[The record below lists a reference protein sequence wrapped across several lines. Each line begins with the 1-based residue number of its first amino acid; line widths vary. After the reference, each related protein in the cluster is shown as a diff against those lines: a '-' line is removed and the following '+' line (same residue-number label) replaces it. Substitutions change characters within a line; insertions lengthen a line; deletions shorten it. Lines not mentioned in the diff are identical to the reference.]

1 MLLITGGA
9 GYIGSHTT
17 LLLLQSGYDV
27 VVLDNLS
34 NSSLASI
41 RRVEQIT
48 QKNINFVEGDIRDE
62 HVLTTIFNQ
71 YSIDAVIHFAALKAV
86 GESMLKPLEY
96 FDTNIAGTIQ
106 LLKAMQ
112 QAEVFNLVF
121 SSSATVYGDS
131 EHWELNESMPVGVPS
146 NNYGYTKLTVE
157 QLLAKTASSDSRWSF
172 ANLRYFNPIGA
183 HSSGLIGEDPKGIPN
198 NLLPF
203 VSQVGIGKLPYL
215 SIFGNDYPTPDG
227 TAIRDYIHVM
237 DLASAHLKALQYIQ
251 HSHGNHVWNIGTGN
265 GSSVL
270 EIVAQFE
277 RVTGKKIPFKH
288 MPRREGDIAA
298 CWANASKADKELG
311 WKAIYNMNDM
321 IRDLWNWQTKNPNG
335 YDMQ

>member
-17 LLLLQSGYDV
+17 LLLLQAGYEV

-34 NSSLASI
+34 NSSLESI

-48 QKNINFVEGDIRDE
+48 QKRINFVEGDIRNSATLA
-62 HVLTTIFNQ
+62 HVFQHYAI
-71 YSIDAVIHFAALKAV
+71 SAVIHFAALKAV

-96 FDTNIAGTIQ
+96 FDNNIAGTIQ
-106 LLKAMQ
+106 LLNAMQ
-112 QAEVFNLVF
+112 HAKVFNLVF

-131 EHWELNESMPVGVPS
+131 EHWELNESMPVSVPS
-146 NNYGYTKLTVE
+146 NNYGYTKLTIE
-157 QLLAKTASSDSRWSF
+157 QLLTKTASSDSRWSF

-215 SIFGNDYPTPDG
+215 SIFGDDYPTPDG

-237 DLASAHLKALQYIQ
+237 DLAAAHLKALQYSQ
-251 HSHGNHVWNIGTGN
+251 SHCGNHVWNIGTGN

-277 RVTGKKIPFKH
+277 RVTGRKIPFKH

-311 WKAIYNMNDM
+311 WTAQYNLQDM
-321 IRDLWNWQTKNPNG
+321 ISDLWNWQTKNPNG
-335 YDMQ
+335 YDV

>member
-9 GYIGSHTT
+9 GYIGSHTS
-17 LLLLQSGYDV
+17 LLLLQAGYEV

-34 NSSLASI
+34 NSSLESI

-48 QKNINFVEGDIRDE
+48 QKRINFVEGDIRDE
-62 HVLTTIFNQ
+62 HVLIKIFSQ

-96 FDTNIAGTIQ
+96 FDNNIAGTIQ
-106 LLKAMQ
+106 LLNAMQ
-112 QAEVFNLVF
+112 QAQVFHLVF

-157 QLLAKTASSDSRWSF
+157 QLLAKTASADSRWSF

-183 HSSGLIGEDPKGIPN
+183 HCSGLIGEDPKGIPN

-237 DLASAHLKALQYIQ
+237 DLAAAHLKALQYIQ
-251 HSHGNHVWNIGTGN
+251 HSSGNHVWNIGTSS

-270 EIVAQFE
+270 EIVQQFE
-277 RVTGKKIPFKH
+277 QVTGKKIPFKY

-298 CWANASKADKELG
+298 YWANASKAEQDLG
-311 WKAIYNMNDM
+311 WTAAYNLQDM
-321 IRDLWNWQTKNPNG
+321 IADLWNWQTKNPNG
-335 YDMQ
+335 YDG

>member
-17 LLLLQSGYDV
+17 LLLLEAGHDV

-34 NSSLASI
+34 NSSLIAI

-48 QKNINFVEGDIRDE
+48 QKKVHFVQGDIRDE
-62 HVLTTIFNQ
+62 HTLNAIFSQ
-71 YSIDAVIHFAALKAV
+71 YPINGVIHFAALKAV

-96 FDTNIAGTIQ
+96 FDNNILGTIQ
-106 LLKAMQ
+106 LLKAM
-112 QAEVFNLVF
+112 AKAKVYTLVF

-131 EHWELNESMPVGVPS
+131 EHWELTETMAIGMPN
-146 NNYGYTKLTVE
+146 NNYGYAKLTIE
-157 QLLAKTASSDSRWSF
+157 QLLAKTAAADSHWSF

-227 TAIRDYIHVM
+227 TAIRDYIHVV
-237 DLASAHLKALQYIQ
+237 DLADAHLKALHYIRGN
-251 HSHGNHVWNIGTGN
+251 HGNHVWNIGTGN

-270 EIVAQFE
+270 EIVTQFE
-277 RVTGKKIPFKH
+277 QVTGKKIPFKY

-298 CWANASKADKELG
+298 CWANASKAANELG
-311 WKAIYNMNDM
+311 WKAAYNLQDM
-321 IRDLWNWQTKNPNG
+321 IADLWNWQTNNPSG
-335 YDMQ
+335 YNVE

>member
-17 LLLLQSGYDV
+17 LLLLQAGYEV

-34 NSSLASI
+34 NSSLESI

-48 QKNINFVEGDIRDE
+48 QKKINFVEGDIRNSATLA
-62 HVLTTIFNQ
+62 HVFQHYAI
-71 YSIDAVIHFAALKAV
+71 SAVIHFAALKAV
-86 GESMLKPLEY
+86 GESMRDPLAY
-96 FDTNIAGTIQ
+96 FDNNIAGTIQ

-112 QAEVFNLVF
+112 QAAVFNLVF

-157 QLLAKTASSDSRWSF
+157 QLLAKTASADNRWSF

-183 HSSGLIGEDPKGIPN
+183 HCSGLIGEDPKGIPN

-237 DLASAHLKALQYIQ
+237 DLAFAHLKALEYIQ
-251 HSHGNHVWNIGTGN
+251 HSRGNHVWNIGTGN

-277 RVTGKKIPFKH
+277 HVTGKKIPFKH

-298 CWANASKADKELG
+298 CWANASKAEQDLG
-311 WKAIYNMNDM
+311 WKAAYNLQDM
-321 IRDLWNWQTKNPNG
+321 IANLWNWQTKNPNG
-335 YDMQ
+335 YDG